1 MFSVNEDGSTRFS
14 KGPAAVVGTCRC
26 LAVENTSNAHPV
38 SPVARSSQ
46 EASQSPE
53 TPLKPVLPSLAP
65 DVYRLYFENDPNGSF
80 ISTAEGRIL
89 DCNPVLLGIL
99 GYDHKEAL
107 LVQNA
112 FERYLTPERRLVLLD
127 RLMHHQKLDH
137 FPCEL
142 KRSDG
147 SSVAV
152 MLQATALFNDSGQI
166 THILGRFLEVS
177 KMNQSQSQILEASK
191 LEALGTLAGGIAHN
205 FNNILAG
212 IQGNASLIGLDPSA
226 NTQQKLRAQDIET
239 LVERG
244 AKLTSQMLGFAQ
256 KGKYQVLPLDLNRV
270 IENVRIMI
278 EGSFPNVDVRLHPF
292 DEAVV
297 VDADPNQIEQM
308 LLTLCIN
315 ACEAMPSGGTLD
327 ITIQKR
333 LIGDFSKALY
343 PAQPGVYGAITV
355 RDTGVGIAPEH
366 LPKIFEPFFTTKPM
380 HRGSG
385 LGLASVFGIVRN
397 HGGAIWVESEWGVGT
412 TFTVAFPL
420 SQQPAGRRPEPEPE
434 AAPPAIDTILFVDDE
449 PLLRDVAF
457 QMITRLGYGVLT
469 AATGQEALRLYQEHH
484 DRIRVVILDMMMPD
498 WNGIETFE
506 RLQAFDPR
514 VRVLIC
520 SGFTSDVTTNLLKK
534 GCKGFIQKPFSMSDL
549 KFHILNA
556 LHEPAAMSA

>member
-1 MFSVNEDGSTRFS
+1 MN
-14 KGPAAVVGTCRC
+14 PAPPAVD
-26 LAVENTSNAHPV
+26 
-38 SPVARSSQ
+38 
-46 EASQSPE
+46 
-53 TPLKPVLPSLAP
+53 P

-80 ISTAEGRIL
+80 ISKAEGQIL
-89 DCNPVLLGIL
+89 DCNSSLLDIL
-99 GYDHKEAL
+99 GYARKEEL
-107 LVQNA
+107 LAQNA
-112 FERYLTPERRLVLLD
+112 FERYFVPELRVAILNQ
-127 RLMHHQKLDH
+127 LMEHRKVEH

-142 KRSDG
+142 KRCDG
-147 SSVAV
+147 SSIAV
-152 MLQATALFNDSGQI
+152 MLQATALFDAQGRI
-166 THILGRFLEVS
+166 THVMGRFIEIS
-177 KMNQSQSQILEASK
+177 KLNQSQSQIFEASK
-191 LEALGTLAGGIAHN
+191 LEALGTLAGGIAHH

-212 IQGNASLIGLDPSA
+212 IQGNASLIGLDPGA
-226 NTQQKLRAQDIET
+226 NPRQKLRVQDIET

-244 AKLTSQMLGFAQ
+244 AKVTSQMLGFAQ

-278 EGSFPNVDVRLHPF
+278 EGSFRNIDVRLYPF
-292 DEAVV
+292 EDAVV
-297 VDADPNQIEQM
+297 IDADPNQIEQV

-343 PAQPGVYGAITV
+343 PVQPGMFGAITV
-355 RDTGVGIAPEH
+355 RDTGVGISPEH

-397 HGGAIWVESEWGVGT
+397 HAGTIWVESQPGVGT

-420 SQQPAGRRPEPEPE
+420 SKHPEELQSE
-434 AAPPAIDTILFVDDE
+434 TAPSPSLSPVFDTILFVDDE
-449 PLLRDVAF
+449 PLLRDVAY
-457 QMITRLGYGVLT
+457 QMITRLGYSVLT
-469 AATGQEALRLYQEHH
+469 AATGQEALQLYQEHH

-506 RLQAFDPR
+506 RLQAFDPQ

-520 SGFTSDVTTNLLKK
+520 SGFTREITTQLLEK

-549 KFHILNA
+549 KFHILSA
-556 LHEPAAMSA
+556 LHEPATAA

>member
-1 MFSVNEDGSTRFS
+1 MFSINENGSTKFPKDMAS
-14 KGPAAVVGTCRC
+14 IAGTCRC
-26 LAVENTSNAHPV
+26 LAVENASSGTPEHQAPC
-38 SPVARSSQ
+38 SPEVI
-46 EASQSPE
+46 QSPDLSLE
-53 TPLKPVLPSLAP
+53 TALPAADPNL
-65 DVYRLYFENDPNGSF
+65 YRLYFQNDPNGSF
-80 ISTAEGRIL
+80 ITTAEGRIL
-89 DCNPVLLGIL
+89 DCSTALLDIL
-99 GYDHKEAL
+99 GYDSKEAL
-107 LVQNA
+107 FKQNA
-112 FERYLTPERRLVLLD
+112 FERYLVPEFRLTLLSH
-127 RLMHHQKLDH
+127 LMKYRKVDQ

-152 MLQATALFNDSGQI
+152 MLQATALFDAEGQI
-166 THILGRFLEVS
+166 THLMGRVIETS
-177 KMNQSQSQILEASK
+177 KLNQSQTQIFEASK

-205 FNNILAG
+205 FNNILAA
-212 IQGNASLIGLDPSA
+212 IQGNASLIALDPAS
-226 NTQQKLRAQDIET
+226 NTQQKRRVQDIET
-239 LVERG
+239 LVNRG

-270 IENVRIMI
+270 IENVRVMI
-278 EGSFPNVDVRLHPF
+278 EGSFRTIEVRLHPF
-292 DEAVV
+292 EEPVV
-297 VDADPNQIEQM
+297 IDADPNQIEQM

-327 ITIQKR
+327 ITIHKR
-333 LIGDFSKALY
+333 LIGDFSNALY
-343 PAQPGVYGAITV
+343 PVQPGMYGSITV
-355 RDTGVGIAPEH
+355 QDTGVGIAPEH

-397 HGGAIWVESEWGVGT
+397 HAGAIWVESQLGVGT

-420 SQQPAGRRPEPEPE
+420 SQHPVEHQPETASVPAEPPVL
-434 AAPPAIDTILFVDDE
+434 DTILFVDDE
-449 PLLRDVAF
+449 PLLRDVAT

-506 RLQAFDPR
+506 KLQAFDPK

-520 SGFTSDVTTNLLKK
+520 SGFTREVTTQLLEK

-549 KFHILNA
+549 KFHILSA
-556 LHEPAAMSA
+556 LHEPATAA

>member
-1 MFSVNEDGSTRFS
+1 MFFVSENGSTRCS
-14 KGPAAVVGTCRC
+14 KELAFVASTCRW
-26 LAVENTSNAHPV
+26 LAVENASIGHPD
-38 SPVARSSQ
+38 SSASSFQ
-46 EASQSPE
+46 EAAQSPE
-53 TPLKPVLPSLAP
+53 ASMKPSLPA
-65 DVYRLYFENDPNGSF
+65 DDLDIYRLYFENDSNGSF
-80 ISTAEGRIL
+80 ISTAEGQIL
-89 DCNPVLLGIL
+89 DCNPALLDIL
-99 GYDHKEAL
+99 GYDSKEAL
-107 LVQNA
+107 LSQNA
-112 FERYLTPERRLVLLD
+112 FERYLTPELRLLFLTQ
-127 RLMHHQKLDH
+127 LMQHRKVEY

-152 MLQATALFNDSGQI
+152 MLQATALFNSRDEI
-166 THILGRFLEVS
+166 THIMGRILEVS
-177 KMNQSQSQILEASK
+177 KLNQSQSQIFEASK

-226 NTQQKLRAQDIET
+226 NTQQKLRVRDIET

-244 AKLTSQMLGFAQ
+244 AKVTSQMLGFAQ

-270 IENVRIMI
+270 IESVRIMI
-278 EGSFPNVDVRLHPF
+278 EGSFRNVEVRLHPF

-297 VDADPNQIEQM
+297 IDADPNQIEQM

-355 RDTGVGIAPEH
+355 QDTGVGISPEH

-397 HGGAIWVESEWGVGT
+397 HSGAIWVESELGVGT

-420 SQQPAGRRPEPEPE
+420 SRHSAECRPEPEP
-434 AAPPAIDTILFVDDE
+434 AADPPVIDTILFVDDE
-449 PLLRDVAF
+449 PLLRDVAS
-457 QMITRLGYGVLT
+457 QMITRLGYEVLT
-469 AATGQEALRLYQEHH
+469 AATGQEALRLYQKHH

-520 SGFTSDVTTNLLKK
+520 SGFTSDVTSNLLKK

-556 LHEPAAMSA
+556 LHEPAAMPA